1 MSGCGL
7 SELLAWHL
15 AGKIDENHET
25 HQDSSSLGR
34 ELDCGPL
41 ELKAGTTQL
50 VLALCFGCCTARYP
64 LILSTA

>member
-1 MSGCGL
+1 MIGYGV
-7 SELLAWHL
+7 SEVLAWHL
-15 AGKIDENHET
+15 AGKIVENHET

-34 ELDCGPL
+34 ELNHGPL

-50 VLALCFGCCTARYP
+50 VLALCFGCCTAGYP